1 MDSKHGARPHTP
13 HPASPYYES
22 TPDSVGPTIELCFNY
37 QSFGFL
43 LSFVAHS
50 HVAQVI
56 LELCNQ
62 R

>member
-1 MDSKHGARPHTP
+1 MDSKQGARPHTP
-13 HPASPYYES
+13 HPGSPYY
-22 TPDSVGPTIELCFNY
+22 DSVGPTIELCFNY

-43 LSFVAHS
+43 LSFVARS